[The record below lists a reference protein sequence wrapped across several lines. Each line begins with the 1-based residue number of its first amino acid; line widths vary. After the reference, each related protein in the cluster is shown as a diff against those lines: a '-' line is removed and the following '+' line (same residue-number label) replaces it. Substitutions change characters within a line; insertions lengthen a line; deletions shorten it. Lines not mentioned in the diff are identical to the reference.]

1 MGTYFFAILTFFSF
15 SFINA
20 ANYIDPLL
28 YCIFE
33 RPVNISYDS
42 NKIKFEFEP
51 QFLNSSSGQ
60 NISIKIIHK
69 GEEERTAFCNIIEK
83 KISCEYISDIPYYGR
98 IILNNYSI
106 LYPCV
111 NYIITQNISLKYKR
125 AYFANSIDYFFIE
138 VEESTLPN
146 GAFTDLNIYTDERF
160 SHDEY
165 PVVNCIYN
173 DLFLNCSA
181 PSLRL
186 NPLIKLTQEKN
197 PGSVNWIN
205 SIDEKLILYPISY
218 FGFWPSYSAEYVEN
232 KWTFFMFYPEI
243 YHKTPPP
250 NDCYYYYR
258 GIVLMKQNGTKIFAI
273 SKCFTNTSSYKCI
286 VESDNQEQ
294 NDFIYKKYSGDFNK
308 QDQFAVIMNLTYKKA
323 YRLYGNETF
332 HIEVEETSY
341 RNGAKVIIGCLK
353 SIAGPGRALQN
364 VTEVWI
370 VIIMIQF

>member
-28 YCIFE
+28 YYIFE

-98 IILNNYSI
+98 IKLKYNSI
-106 LYPCV
+106 LGQLCSDYTRI
-111 NYIITQNISLKYKR
+111 NAIISQNISLKYKR

-146 GAFTDLNIYTDERF
+146 GAFTDLNLYTDERF
-160 SHDEY
+160 SDYEY

-173 DLFLNCSA
+173 DLFLNCST
-181 PSLRL
+181 PSLHL
-186 NPLIKLTQEKN
+186 NPLINLTQEKN
-197 PGSVNWIN
+197 PGLVNWIN

-232 KWTFFMFYPEI
+232 KWTFFMFYPEK
-243 YHKTPPP
+243 YYKTPFQ
-250 NDCYYYYR
+250 
-258 GIVLMKQNGTKIFAI
+258 M
-273 SKCFTNTSSYKCI
+273 
-286 VESDNQEQ
+286 
-294 NDFIYKKYSGDFNK
+294 
-308 QDQFAVIMNLTYKKA
+308 
-323 YRLYGNETF
+323 
-332 HIEVEETSY
+332 
-341 RNGAKVIIGCLK
+341 
-353 SIAGPGRALQN
+353 
-364 VTEVWI
+364 I
-370 VIIMIQF
+370 VIIIIGVLF